1 MADLCPIA
9 VLVATK
15 NEELNLR
22 RCLEPLDGWAHEIVV
37 VDSRSTDATVE
48 IAEAFGAKVLQFDY
62 KGGWPKKRQWA
73 LDNYQWKNDWILLLD
88 ADEILLPEIKAEIA
102 AAIKD
107 GQYDGYWLRYNV
119 VFLGRMLR
127 FGGNSLWKLPLFRRG
142 AGRYEVMLEE
152 QTASMGDMEVH
163 EHVIVDGR
171 TAPLKNPVR
180 HENLNSLYRYLEK
193 HNEYSDWDAQVEMSS
208 PLGGL
213 VPSLLGN
220 RTERRRFIKRILLR
234 FPGSAFWVFVIKFI
248 LQGGVLDGTPGYIYC
263 WFKAMQVFHI
273 RAKMYE
279 ITHCGSPNQTRAQ

>member
-1 MADLCPIA
+1 VADLCPIS
-9 VLVATK
+9 VLVPTK
-15 NEELNLR
+15 NEEFNLR
-22 RCLEPLDGWAHEIVV
+22 RCLEPLAGWAHEVVV
-37 VDSRSTDATVE
+37 VDSHSTDATVE

-73 LDNYQWKNDWILLLD
+73 LDNYQWKNEWILLLD
-88 ADEILLPEIKAEIA
+88 ADEILLPEIKAEMT

-107 GQYDGYWLRYNV
+107 ERHDGYWLRYNV

-142 AGRYEVMLEE
+142 AGRYEVLLRD

-163 EHVIVDGR
+163 EQVTVEGR
-171 TAPLKNPVR
+171 TARLKNPVR

-193 HNEYSDWDAQVEMSS
+193 HNEYSDWDAHVEVSS

-213 VPSLLGN
+213 VSSLLGN
-220 RTERRRFIKRILLR
+220 RKERRRFIKRILLR
-234 FPGSAFWVFVIKFI
+234 FPGSALWVFLIKFF
-248 LQGGVLDGTPGYIYC
+248 LQGGVLDGAPGYIYC

-279 ITHCGSPNQTRAQ
+279 ITHCDSPDQTRSQ